1 MAEDSERL
9 STNVVPEHYVLELDL
24 DPSVSGYTGK
34 VTINLKIKQQTNCV
48 ILSCLGI
55 NIKKATISH
64 CNGKEC
70 SDNISYQEK
79 DERATIQFKKC
90 IPKGNACLILEFGR
104 DFHEISA
111 ICKSTF
117 DTCKGTKTYV
127 ISHFEPNRAR
137 EAFPCFDEPAL
148 KATFDIVM
156 KVPENLMALSN
167 MDVREEEVKCGC
179 KTVCF
184 NTTPKMSTYLLAFSV
199 GEFEYIESQT
209 EGGKGLYAPGMK
221 KYGQFGLEVAVKG
234 LDIFSKLFDEPYSL
248 PKLDLVVTKNFA
260 SGAMENWGHIS
271 FGDMSMIFNKNE
283 TPTVWKSSISGTV
296 IHELAHLWFGDLVT
310 MNWWSDL
317 WLNEGFASFYS
328 VLGKYRILPE
338 IDPWN
343 GFLLHFYAAMAA
355 DEMPGAAPIV
365 RKVGSTSDAQ
375 AMFNASSYS
384 KGATIIRMLRNFME
398 EEDYTKGIK
407 NYIQKYKFQSAG
419 TADLW
424 KAMEEASGKPIG
436 CMMNAWVNQ
445 PGYPLL
451 TVSETHCGTTRT
463 INIKQEVFTKSTGQE
478 VPPMQWTIPIT
489 VMTSKCPTGYTVR
502 TLMECQSTSV
512 TVEDLAPCDWVKL
525 NVGTMDYYRVLYPP
539 EMMDKFG
546 PSIESLSMP
555 VLDRIGFVGGYICDG
570 DFWQKDDGDVFPIPV
585 PLQKR
590 RFTIRLGIHWK
601 YFKKNAQFGVQH
613 RIKK

>member
-1 MAEDSERL
+1 MAEESERL

-70 SDNISYQEK
+70 SDNISFQEK

-104 DFHEISA
+104 EFHEISA

-167 MDVREEEVKCGC
+167 MDVREEEVR
-179 KTVCF
+179 VY
-184 NTTPKMSTYLLAFSV
+184 TP
-199 GEFEYIESQT
+199 
-209 EGGKGLYAPGMK
+209 PGMK

-384 KGATIIRMLRNFME
+384 KGATIIRMLRNYL
-398 EEDYTKGIK
+398 EEDYSKGIK
-407 NYIQKYKFQSAG
+407 NYIQKYKFRSAG

-424 KAMEEASGKPIG
+424 KALEEASGKPIG
-436 CMMNAWVNQ
+436 N
-445 PGYPLL
+445 
-451 TVSETHCGTTRT
+451 
-463 INIKQEVFTKSTGQE
+463 
-478 VPPMQWTIPIT
+478 
-489 VMTSKCPTGYTVR
+489 
-502 TLMECQSTSV
+502 
-512 TVEDLAPCDWVKL
+512 
-525 NVGTMDYYRVLYPP
+525 
-539 EMMDKFG
+539 
-546 PSIESLSMP
+546 
-555 VLDRIGFVGGYICDG
+555 
-570 DFWQKDDGDVFPIPV
+570 
-585 PLQKR
+585 
-590 RFTIRLGIHWK
+590 
-601 YFKKNAQFGVQH
+601 
-613 RIKK
+613 